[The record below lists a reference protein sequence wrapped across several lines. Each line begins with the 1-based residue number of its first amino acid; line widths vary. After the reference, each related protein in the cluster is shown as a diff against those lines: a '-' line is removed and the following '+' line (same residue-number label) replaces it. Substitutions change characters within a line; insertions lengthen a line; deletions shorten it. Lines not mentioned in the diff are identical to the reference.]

1 MAALQRLSGKVA
13 VVTGA
18 TSGIGLAIAQRF
30 VDEGWKL
37 VNDRLDKVFA
47 SYSDRELHREVA
59 THRNRGYYLLGH
71 LTVAHDRLLPLLRLG
86 DRLHPELEEEFF
98 ANPDR
103 AFPDPVVWP
112 AQLREAWSQ
121 VNKQLQAGIE
131 TLTVDQWLERHASIS
146 PEEFV
151 KEPLRN
157 RLSVLLTGLGHATL
171 HEGQIQPAR

>member
-1 MAALQRLSGKVA
+1 M
-13 VVTGA
+13 
-18 TSGIGLAIAQRF
+18 TSNEAMVKTITS
-30 VDEGWKL
+30 GWKL

-47 SYSDRELHREVA
+47 SYSDSELQREVA
-59 THRNRGYYLLGH
+59 PHRDRVYYLLGR

-131 TLTVDQWLERHASIS
+131 TLTVDQWLEGHASIS

-151 KEPLRN
+151 RASAQPTLCSLNQTWPRHAARGTDSTGSLN
-157 RLSVLLTGLGHATL
+157 QATASSSV
-171 HEGQIQPAR
+171 

>member
-59 THRNRGYYLLGH
+59 THRNRVYYLLGH

-86 DRLHPELEEEFF
+86 DRLHPEVEEECFSNH
-98 ANPDR
+98 ADKDVLGTHVPT
-103 AFPDPVVWP
+103 P
-112 AQLREAWSQ
+112 A
-121 VNKQLQAGIE
+121 GGHI
-131 TLTVDQWLERHASIS
+131 IS
-146 PEEFV
+146 D
-151 KEPLRN
+151 KEGC
-157 RLSVLLTGLGHATL
+157 VLLRPPTATN
-171 HEGQIQPAR
+171 ARGEIDRPQQK

>member
-86 DRLHPELEEEFF
+86 DSLNPELEEEFSPTTPTKMCWEHIF
-98 ANPDR
+98 PTPAAGHIISDKEGWRFVAAPTATNARGEIDR
-103 AFPDPVVWP
+103 P
-112 AQLREAWSQ
+112 QQ
-121 VNKQLQAGIE
+121 K
-131 TLTVDQWLERHASIS
+131 
-146 PEEFV
+146 
-151 KEPLRN
+151 
-157 RLSVLLTGLGHATL
+157 
-171 HEGQIQPAR
+171 